1 MADFYGTVQRRLS
14 IDGRVFQI
22 GVDVG
27 GLELHDDGAQAVVA
41 TDDGDTGFANPVAVV
56 EQVAARTMG
65 ERKHILVNRLPSLI
79 AESLRLGIVCHEH
92 VALLHHWASLDV
104 DGAVLSRQL
113 LVECRFENSNLN
125 FLHRLYVFDIM
136 SRYVSIGLF
145 SVKLSHYLSKL
156 MISLSED
163 LTDSISDFFI
173 GTPTK

>member
-104 DGAVLSRQL
+104 DGAVLSCQL
-113 LVECRFENSNLN
+113 LVECRFENCDFN
-125 FLHRLYVFDIM
+125 FLHCLNVLVSYFRWQRL
-136 SRYVSIGLF
+136 R
-145 SVKLSHYLSKL
+145 
-156 MISLSED
+156 
-163 LTDSISDFFI
+163 
-173 GTPTK
+173 